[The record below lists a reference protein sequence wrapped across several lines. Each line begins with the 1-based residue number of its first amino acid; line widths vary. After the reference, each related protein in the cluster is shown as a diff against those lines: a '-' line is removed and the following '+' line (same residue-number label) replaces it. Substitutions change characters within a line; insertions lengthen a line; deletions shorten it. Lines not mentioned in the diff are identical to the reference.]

1 MRSESRIKKV
11 KESLIYLTIS
21 IILLLL
27 IIVGLFIKNDIYG
40 GNIAEAVSIV
50 DTLGIMK
57 DENPL
62 RVALYKEIKLYEKT
76 KLELRL
82 ETQRKTLQDQRILK
96 DKEEQMLELKRDEE
110 SKSTGRIAYLTFDDG
125 PSMVVTPQIL
135 DILREYDIKATFFVI
150 GSMAEKYPEILKKTY
165 VEGHIIGNHS
175 YSHNYGYIY
184 KNSSN
189 YFTDLNKA
197 NIVLKSILGQDFQ
210 TNIIRFP
217 GGSFGKKKSS
227 IVKEV
232 KKAGYN
238 YFDWNA
244 LNGDAE
250 GVNLSKETLI
260 SRFKE
265 TVKNKKELIILMH
278 DTDSKITTVES
289 LREIIDYLINK
300 GYIFSTLDDY

>member
-1 MRSESRIKKV
+1 MRNESRIKKV

-21 IILLLL
+21 IILLLV
-27 IIVGLFIKNDIYG
+27 IIWGLFIKNDIYG
-40 GNIAEAVSIV
+40 GNIAEAVSVV

-62 RVALYKEIKLYEKT
+62 RVALCKEIKLYEKT
-76 KLELRL
+76 KLELQL
-82 ETQRKTLQDQRILK
+82 KTQRKTLQDQRILK
-96 DKEEQMLELKRDEE
+96 YKEEQMLEAKRNEE
-110 SKSTGRIAYLTFDDG
+110 SKANGKIAYLTFDDG

-165 VEGHIIGNHS
+165 GEGHTIGNHS

-197 NIVLKSILGQDFQ
+197 NKILKSILGQDFE
-210 TNIIRFP
+210 TDIIRFP

-227 IVKEV
+227 IVKDV
-232 KKAGYN
+232 KKAGYI

-250 GVNLSKETLI
+250 GVNLSKERLI

-278 DTDSKITTVES
+278 DTDSKTTTVES
-289 LREIIDYLINK
+289 LREIIDYLKNK
-300 GYIFSTLDDY
+300 GYIFATLDNY